1 MSKKKMSK
9 TPMQVLLNLVCCA
22 LLIALQVVLSRWL
35 SFQTWNLKIGF
46 SFVPVVLAARLFGPV
61 EAMLVY
67 GIGDVVGTLL
77 FPVGPYFPG
86 FTVSAVLSG
95 LIYGLF
101 LYKKNGSYVFFG
113 KKDGKESKINE
124 ILRIAGAVGLIQLIC
139 SFLLNSLWISI
150 AYGSPFVS
158 LLATRWPQS
167 LGMGVVQIGL
177 LALVLERLC
186 APVEKI
192 LKKGSRRAVPAKA
205 EE

>member
-1 MSKKKMSK
+1 MSTKKMSK
-9 TPMQVLLNLVCCA
+9 TSTEVLLNLVSCA

-61 EAMLVY
+61 QAMLVY

-77 FPVGPYFPG
+77 FPVGAYFPG

-113 KKDGKESKINE
+113 KKDAQASKVNE

-139 SFLLNSLWISI
+139 SFFLNSLWISI
-150 AYGSPFVS
+150 AYGAPFAAQ
-158 LLATRWPQS
+158 LATRWPQS
-167 LGMGVVQIGL
+167 LGMGVVQIVL

-192 LKKGSRRAVPAKA
+192 LKKGIRRTVPAPT

>member
-1 MSKKKMSK
+1 MSKKKNAK
-9 TPMQVLLNLVCCA
+9 TPTEVLVNLVCCA

-46 SFVPVVLAARLFGPV
+46 SFVPVALAARLFGPV

-67 GIGDVVGTLL
+67 GIGDVVGTFL
-77 FPVGPYFPG
+77 FPVGAYFPG

-95 LIYGLF
+95 LIYGMF

-113 KKDGKESKINE
+113 KKDSKATKKSE
-124 ILRIAGAVGLIQLIC
+124 IIRIVGAVGLIQLIC

-150 AYGSPFVS
+150 AYGAPFAAQLV
-158 LLATRWPQS
+158 TRWPQS
-167 LGMGVVQIGL
+167 LGMGVVQIVL

-192 LKKGSRRAVPAKA
+192 LKKGSRRTVTAKP

>member
-1 MSKKKMSK
+1 MSKKKNAK
-9 TPMQVLLNLVCCA
+9 TPTEVLVNLVCCA

-61 EAMLVY
+61 QAMLVY

-77 FPVGPYFPG
+77 FPVGAYFPG
-86 FTVSAVLSG
+86 FTVSAMLSG

-113 KKDGKESKINE
+113 KKNVTATKKSE
-124 ILRIAGAVGLIQLIC
+124 ILRLSGAVGLIQLIC
-139 SFLLNSLWISI
+139 SFFLNSLWISI
-150 AYGSPFVS
+150 AYGAPFTAQ
-158 LLATRWPQS
+158 LATRWPQS
-167 LGMGVVQIGL
+167 LGMGVVQIVL

-186 APVEKI
+186 DPVEKI
-192 LKKGSRRAVPAKA
+192 LSKGNRRAVTVKP

>member
-9 TPMQVLLNLVCCA
+9 TPTQVLLNLVCCA

-46 SFVPVVLAARLFGPV
+46 SFVPVVLAARLFGPL

-67 GIGDVVGTLL
+67 GIGDVVGTFL
-77 FPVGPYFPG
+77 FPVGAYFPG

-113 KKDGKESKINE
+113 KKDGKATKKSE
-124 ILRIAGAVGLIQLIC
+124 IFRLVGAVGLIQLIC
-139 SFLLNSLWISI
+139 SFFLNSLWISI
-150 AYGSPFVS
+150 AYGAPFAAQ
-158 LLATRWPQS
+158 LATRWPQS
-167 LGMGVVQIGL
+167 LSMGAVQIVL

-192 LKKGSRRAVPAKA
+192 LRKGSRRAASAKR

>member
-9 TPMQVLLNLVCCA
+9 TPTQVLLNLVCCA

-67 GIGDVVGTLL
+67 GIGDVVGTFL
-77 FPVGPYFPG
+77 FPVGAYFPG

-113 KKDGKESKINE
+113 KKDGKATKKSE
-124 ILRIAGAVGLIQLIC
+124 ILRLVGAVGLIQLIC

-150 AYGSPFVS
+150 AYGAPFAAQ
-158 LLATRWPQS
+158 LATRWPQS
-167 LGMGVVQIGL
+167 LSMGVVQIVL

-192 LKKGSRRAVPAKA
+192 LQKGSRRAASAKR

>member
-1 MSKKKMSK
+1 MSKKKNAK
-9 TPMQVLLNLVCCA
+9 TPTEVLLDLVCCA
-22 LLIALQVVLSRWL
+22 LLIALQVVLSRFL

-61 EAMLVY
+61 GAMLVY
-67 GIGDVVGTLL
+67 GIGDVIGTFL

-113 KKDGKESKINE
+113 KKDGQASKKSE
-124 ILRIAGAVGLIQLIC
+124 ILRIVGAVALIQLSC
-139 SFLLNSLWISI
+139 SFLLNSLWISV
-150 AYGSPFVS
+150 AYGSPFLS
-158 LLATRWPQS
+158 LIATRWPQS
-167 LGMGVVQIGL
+167 LGMGVVQIVL
-177 LALVLERLC
+177 LAPVLERLC
-186 APVEKI
+186 APLEKI
-192 LKKGSRRAVPAKA
+192 LNKGSRKAVTVRP

>member
-1 MSKKKMSK
+1 MSKKKNAK
-9 TPMQVLLNLVCCA
+9 TPTEVLVNLVCCA

-61 EAMLVY
+61 QAMLVY

-77 FPVGPYFPG
+77 FPVGAYFPG

-113 KKDGKESKINE
+113 KKDGQTSKVNE

-139 SFLLNSLWISI
+139 SFFLNSLWISI
-150 AYGSPFVS
+150 AYGAPFTAQ
-158 LLATRWPQS
+158 LATRWPQS
-167 LGMGVVQIGL
+167 LGMGVVQIVL
-177 LALVLERLC
+177 LAFVLERLC

-192 LKKGSRRAVPAKA
+192 LRKGIRTTAPAKP

>member
-1 MSKKKMSK
+1 MSKKKNAK
-9 TPMQVLLNLVCCA
+9 TPTEVLVNLVCCA
-22 LLIALQVVLSRWL
+22 LLIALQVVLSRFL
-35 SFQTWNLKIGF
+35 SFQAWNLKIGF

-77 FPVGPYFPG
+77 FPIGAYFPG
-86 FTVSAVLSG
+86 FTFSAVLSG

-113 KKDGKESKINE
+113 KKDGQASKKSE
-124 ILRIAGAVGLIQLIC
+124 ILRLVGAVALIQLIC

-150 AYGSPFVS
+150 AYGAPFAAQ
-158 LLATRWPQS
+158 LATRWPQS
-167 LGMGVVQIGL
+167 LGMGVVQVVL

-192 LKKGSRRAVPAKA
+192 LKKGSRRAVPAKT

>member
-1 MSKKKMSK
+1 MSKKKNAK
-9 TPMQVLLNLVCCA
+9 TPTEVLVNLVCCA
-22 LLIALQVVLSRWL
+22 LLIALQVVLSRFL

-61 EAMLVY
+61 ASMLVY
-67 GIGDVVGTLL
+67 GIGDVIGTFL
-77 FPVGPYFPG
+77 FPVGAYFPG

-101 LYKKNGSYVFFG
+101 LYKKSGSYVFFG
-113 KKDGKESKINE
+113 KKDGQESKWSE

-150 AYGSPFVS
+150 AYGAPFAAQ
-158 LLATRWPQS
+158 LATRWPQS
-167 LGMGVVQIGL
+167 LGMGVVQIVL

-186 APVEKI
+186 DPVEKI
-192 LKKGSRRAVPAKA
+192 LKKGSRRAVSVKT

>member
-1 MSKKKMSK
+1 MSKKKNAK
-9 TPMQVLLNLVCCA
+9 TPTEVLVNLVCCA
-22 LLIALQVVLSRWL
+22 LLIALQVVLSRFL

-61 EAMLVY
+61 ASMLVY
-67 GIGDVVGTLL
+67 GIGDVIGTFL
-77 FPVGPYFPG
+77 FPVGAYFPG
-86 FTVSAVLSG
+86 FTLSAVLSG

-101 LYKKNGSYVFFG
+101 LYKKNNSYVFFG
-113 KKDGKESKINE
+113 KKDGKASKINE

-150 AYGSPFVS
+150 ISGSPFAS
-158 LLATRWPQS
+158 QLAVRWPQS
-167 LGMGVVQIGL
+167 LGMGVVQIVL

-186 APVEKI
+186 SPIEKI
-192 LKKGSRRAVPAKA
+192 LKKGSRRAVSVKT

>member
-1 MSKKKMSK
+1 MSKKKNAK
-9 TPMQVLLNLVCCA
+9 TPTEVLVNLVCCA

-46 SFVPVVLAARLFGPV
+46 SFVPVVVAARLFGPV
-61 EAMLVY
+61 GAMLVY
-67 GIGDVVGTLL
+67 GIGDVVGTFL

-101 LYKKNGSYVFFG
+101 LYKKNGSFVFFG
-113 KKDGKESKINE
+113 KKDGKESKTSE
-124 ILRIAGAVGLIQLIC
+124 ILRIVGAVGLIQLIC

-150 AYGSPFVS
+150 AYGAPFAAQ
-158 LLATRWPQS
+158 LATRWPQS
-167 LGMGVVQIGL
+167 LSMGVVQIVL
-177 LALVLERLC
+177 LTLVLERLC

-192 LKKGSRRAVPAKA
+192 LSKGSRKTVVTFA

>member
-1 MSKKKMSK
+1 MSTKKMSK
-9 TPMQVLLNLVCCA
+9 TSTEVLLNLVCCA

-61 EAMLVY
+61 QAMLVY

-77 FPVGPYFPG
+77 FPVGAYFPG

-113 KKDGKESKINE
+113 KKNVTATKKSE
-124 ILRIAGAVGLIQLIC
+124 ILRLSGAVGLIQLIC
-139 SFLLNSLWISI
+139 SFFLNSLWISI
-150 AYGSPFVS
+150 AYGAPFTAQ
-158 LLATRWPQS
+158 LATRWPQS
-167 LGMGVVQIGL
+167 LGMGVVQIVL

-186 APVEKI
+186 DPVEKI
-192 LKKGSRRAVPAKA
+192 LSKGNRRAVTVKP